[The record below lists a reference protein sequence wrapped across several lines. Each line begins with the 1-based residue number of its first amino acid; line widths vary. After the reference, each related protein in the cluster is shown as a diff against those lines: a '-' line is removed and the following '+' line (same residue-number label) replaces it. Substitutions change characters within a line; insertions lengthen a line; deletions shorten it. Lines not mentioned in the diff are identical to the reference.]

1 MTNMGL
7 SITVGVVLAF
17 VQSTLSVIAMRWAF
31 TRKSFYWVWGG
42 GMLARFVIFAITAFV
57 VHRYVTE
64 LNLAATLISLAL
76 ATTLFLALEASF
88 FVKK

>member
-7 SITVGVVLAF
+7 SITVGVGLAF

-31 TRKSFYWVWGG
+31 SRKSFYWVWGG

-57 VHRYVTE
+57 VHRFTE

>member
-7 SITVGVVLAF
+7 SITVGAALAF
-17 VQSTLSVIAMRWAF
+17 LQSTLSVMALRWALD
-31 TRKSFYWVWGG
+31 RPVFYWAWSG
-42 GMLARFVIFAITAFV
+42 GMLARFVIFGITAFV
-57 VHRYVTE
+57 VHRFTT

-88 FVKK
+88 FIKKK